1 MPGPSHTPRP
11 VGQASDL
18 TRTGHGS
25 AAPPAQPALPAALA
39 SWWHPPRLAWWMLI
53 PLAALLALR
62 KPDALL
68 TPQFWA
74 EDGSVF
80 LIENDQLGLAAF
92 LTPYMGYLHTIPR
105 LVAWLSARLLDPAWW
120 PACYN
125 TLAFTTWLAVIARTF
140 SPRLPLPHKPWLALL
155 VFVGPQTG
163 EILFNLT
170 NVQWI
175 TALALV
181 QQAIIAR
188 PLTRTQ
194 RLGDLALLA
203 IIGLTGPFIIAL
215 LPLFVWRW
223 WRDRHPDNLTALL
236 VAAAGTAIQAWLIHR
251 AAITF
256 EHQHAP
262 LHLFNT
268 LTALS
273 RRLLI
278 WPTLGATPAHDLPAI
293 VIATVGTLFVATL
306 FLRALRPHPR
316 RHLRLQLFAAAALLM
331 LAGFVRMRP
340 DTWTSDDLAF
350 SDRYFF
356 LPRILL
362 AWLIVLEIDA
372 ESPGIAW
379 TARGVAILMSV
390 VHLQHY
396 QLPAPPNYHW
406 AAQCDPIRRGVPA
419 KIPIL
424 PEGWIL
430 HYEGRPRTPDLPPP
444 R

>member
-1 MPGPSHTPRP
+1 LAEFVPDSMNNPTLGASQY
-11 VGQASDL
+11 QASS
-18 TRTGHGS
+18 R
-25 AAPPAQPALPAALA
+25 ALAALA
-39 SWWHPPRLAWWMLI
+39 TWWHHPRLTWWLLI

-80 LIENDQLGLAAF
+80 LIEADQLGLAAF

-120 PACYN
+120 PALYN
-125 TLAFTTWLAVIARTF
+125 GTAFAIWLAVIARMF

-175 TALALV
+175 AAFVLV

-188 PLTRTQ
+188 PLTRAQ

-203 IIGLTGPFIIAL
+203 VIGLTGPFIVAV

-223 WRDRHPDNLTALL
+223 WRDRHPDNLAALVLATAC
-236 VAAAGTAIQAWLIHR
+236 AATQAWLIHR
-251 AAITF
+251 ANITF

-262 LHLFNT
+262 FHLFNA
-268 LTALS
+268 LTVLS

-278 WPTLGATPAHDLPAI
+278 WPALGPTAAHDLPAI
-293 VIATVGTLFVATL
+293 VIATVGTLFAATL
-306 FLRALRPHPR
+306 FVHALRPHPR
-316 RHLRLQLFAAAALLM
+316 RLVRLQLFAALALLTI
-331 LAGFVRMRP
+331 AGFVRMRP
-340 DTWTSDDLAF
+340 DTWSADDLAF

-356 LPRILL
+356 LPRVLL
-362 AWLIVLEIDA
+362 AWLIVLAIDA
-372 ESPGIAW
+372 DSKWGAW
-379 TARGVAILMSV
+379 TARVVAVFMSV

-396 QLPAPPNYHW
+396 RLPAPPNYLW
-406 AAQCDPIRRGVPA
+406 SERCDPIRRGVPA

-430 HYEGRPRTPDLPPP
+430 DYPGRFPTKP
-444 R
+444 